1 MEQIGFVFGVSGLAF
16 ALIAMEKLSSLRK
29 DFDKM
34 KNDLADS
41 GIIKVNNEA
50 SDK

>member
-1 MEQIGFVFGVSGLAF
+1 MEQIGFIFGVAGLAF
-16 ALIAMEKLSSLRK
+16 ALMAMEKLSSLRK

-34 KNDLADS
+34 KNDLVDS
-41 GIIKVNNEA
+41 GIINMNTQS

>member
-1 MEQIGFVFGVSGLAF
+1 MEQIGFVFGVMGLTF

-29 DFDKM
+29 DFNKM

-41 GIIKVNNEA
+41 GIIKVNKE
-50 SDK
+50 S